1 MVSSLSDG
9 KASVGFGLPGRAP
22 RIAVAGK
29 GGAGKSVVAGTLA
42 RVLARR
48 GHRVLALDSDLMPGL
63 ALSLG
68 ADAPADPPLN
78 AAAERDAE
86 GRWRLRKGIGPV
98 RAVARYATDAPDGV
112 RLLQAGKWGKD
123 GLAPIMASVQAYY
136 RVVHRL
142 EAARSLDSWTIVA
155 DLPAGPRQTAFD
167 WAPHADSYVVVV
179 EPTWKSALTARR
191 IARIARSR
199 RDLTLLVVASKV
211 RGPEE
216 ERRVVELVGEPVAV
230 SIPVDPVV
238 EEAERLGVALF
249 DHAPSSPAVAAVERL
264 ADVLEGDTVERG

>member
-1 MVSSLSDG
+1 MH
-9 KASVGFGLPGRAP
+9 
-22 RIAVAGK
+22 IAVVGK
-29 GGAGKSVVAGTLA
+29 GGAGKSVIAGTLA
-42 RVLARR
+42 RLLAAR
-48 GHRVLALDSDLMPGL
+48 GDKVLALDSDLMPGL